1 MKNVLT
7 DYMRTRMERKSV
19 HPDVQQFGPVV
30 TISREYG
37 CPAKAIAQDL
47 SIKLNNILFRANRKH
62 QWRWISKEILEE
74 SARELKM
81 NKHIVQDVVNA
92 GERGVMDDLIWSLS
106 KKYYPGEVKVKKTL
120 AEVIREFARQG
131 RVIIVGRAG
140 VSLTRDVKES
150 LHIRLIAPFDWRVQT
165 VSEKYG
171 LSYHEALKKT
181 RDIDAKRNQLHEFFL
196 GKKMDNS
203 IFDIVFNYMTLKEEE
218 ILDTIV
224 SIMEMRKII

>member
-1 MKNVLT
+1 
-7 DYMRTRMERKSV
+7 MRTRMERKSV
-19 HPDVQQFGPVV
+19 HPDVQQYGPVV

-37 CPAKAIAQDL
+37 CPAKVIAQDL
-47 SIKLNNILFRANRKH
+47 SIKLNNMLFRANRKH

-106 KKYYPGEVKVKKTL
+106 KKFYTGETKVKKTL

-150 LHIRLIAPFDWRVQT
+150 LHIRLIAPFEWRVQT
-165 VSEKYG
+165 VSERYA

-181 RDIDAKRNQLHEFFL
+181 REIDAKRNQLHEFFL

-203 IFDIVFNYMTLKEEE
+203 IFDIVFNYMSMNENE
-218 ILDTIV
+218 ILDTVV